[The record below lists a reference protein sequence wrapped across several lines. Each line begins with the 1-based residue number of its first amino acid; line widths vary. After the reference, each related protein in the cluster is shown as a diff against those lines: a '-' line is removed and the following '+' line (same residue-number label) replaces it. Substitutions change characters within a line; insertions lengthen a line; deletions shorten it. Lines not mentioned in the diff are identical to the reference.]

1 MKNRRKRRYG
11 ERNRAKMMGEDEV
24 REMKE
29 GKEGKGREKR
39 MMNDIKE
46 RRKEER

>member
-1 MKNRRKRRYG
+1 
-11 ERNRAKMMGEDEV
+11 MMGEDEV

-39 MMNDIKE
+39 MMNDIQ
-46 RRKEER
+46 KEER